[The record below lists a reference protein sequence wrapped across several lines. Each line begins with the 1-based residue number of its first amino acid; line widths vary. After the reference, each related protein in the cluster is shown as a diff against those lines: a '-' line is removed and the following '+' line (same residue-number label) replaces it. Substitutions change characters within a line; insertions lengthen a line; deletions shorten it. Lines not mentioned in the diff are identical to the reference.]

1 MSINGREARKRRDRS
16 KRIHLDIQDK
26 IRRQAPDI
34 IAQLWDKTRLD
45 NLDIQVQMKNIRI
58 DDLCIKF
65 TECKRRRNTASRY

>member
-16 KRIHLDIQDK
+16 KRIHLDIQNK

-45 NLDIQVQMKNIRI
+45 NLDIQAETV
-58 DDLCIKF
+58 IKPL
-65 TECKRRRNTASRY
+65 ETACLLGLLTFLTNQS